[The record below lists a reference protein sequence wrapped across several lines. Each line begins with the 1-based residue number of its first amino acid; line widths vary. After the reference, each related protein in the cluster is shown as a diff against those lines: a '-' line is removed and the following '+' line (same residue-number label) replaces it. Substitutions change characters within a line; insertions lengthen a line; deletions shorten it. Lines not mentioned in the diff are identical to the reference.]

1 MSLQALSLFEIWSK
15 AQPSPTHTTPQQKV
29 GGGGVGCALC
39 IQRSAKENVKIAK
52 FGQIYQWRQVY

>member
-29 GGGGVGCALC
+29 GGEGWGVHYAY
-39 IQRSAKENVKIAK
+39 R
-52 FGQIYQWRQVY
+52 GQQKKM